1 MQQCRDWAI
10 FLARVYFANCCAIL
24 TCITTCKV
32 MHSRQYKYQ
41 TNMVGCGCNNLS
53 EPFHPVFVTDIKSH
67 TS

>member
-10 FLARVYFANCCAIL
+10 FLARAYFANCCAIL

-41 TNMVGCGCNNLS
+41 TNIIWFGADAVICLNYSILFLS
-53 EPFHPVFVTDIKSH
+53 QT
-67 TS
+67 

>member
-32 MHSRQYKYQ
+32 NSCIVARQYKYQ
-41 TNMVGCGCNNLS
+41 TKIIWLGADAVIRLNSSILFLS
-53 EPFHPVFVTDIKSH
+53 QT
-67 TS
+67 